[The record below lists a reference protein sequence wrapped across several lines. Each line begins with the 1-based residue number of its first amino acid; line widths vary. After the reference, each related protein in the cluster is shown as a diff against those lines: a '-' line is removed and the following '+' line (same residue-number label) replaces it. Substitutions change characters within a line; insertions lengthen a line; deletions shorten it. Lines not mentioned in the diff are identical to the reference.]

1 MNDQIEENNQTNQNA
16 DNQNAMTAQIE
27 ENNQNAMTAQIEQ
40 NNNILRQ
47 RRQNTWPLT
56 TELYLFNNVLHI
68 LYYDERNILNR
79 PVGISVQIEPF
90 EEPFIYF
97 TEGYTTNHTRS
108 LNNFV
113 YYGRNNDEVNYMRTH
128 ILNRTNEARNLLN
141 SILNSFM

>member
-1 MNDQIEENNQTNQNA
+1 MNVQTNQIEQNNQNA
-16 DNQNAMTAQIE
+16 DNQNADNAD
-27 ENNQNAMTAQIEQ
+27 NQNAMTAQIEQ

-141 SILNSFM
+141 SILNSYM

>member
-1 MNDQIEENNQTNQNA
+1 MTTQNEQNNEAQNNQ
-16 DNQNAMTAQIE
+16 D
-27 ENNQNAMTAQIEQ
+27 NQNAMTAQIEQ
-40 NNNILRQ
+40 NNQ
-47 RRQNTWPLT
+47 RRQNVWPLT
-56 TELYLFNNVLHI
+56 NELYLFNNVLHI

-79 PVGISVQIEPF
+79 PIGISVQIEPF

-128 ILNRTNEARNLLN
+128 ILNRANDARNLLN
-141 SILNSFM
+141 SIINSYMV

>member
-1 MNDQIEENNQTNQNA
+1 MNDQIEQNNQNA

-27 ENNQNAMTAQIEQ
+27 QNNQNAMTAQIEE
-40 NNNILRQ
+40 NNNTLRQ

-56 TELYLFNNVLHI
+56 NELYLFNNVLHI

-141 SILNSFM
+141 SILNSYM

>member
-1 MNDQIEENNQTNQNA
+1 MTTQIEQNNEAQNNQ
-16 DNQNAMTAQIE
+16 DNQD
-27 ENNQNAMTAQIEQ
+27 NQNAMTAQIEQ
-40 NNNILRQ
+40 NNQ
-47 RRQNTWPLT
+47 RRQNVWPLT
-56 TELYLFNNVLHI
+56 NELYLFNNVLHI

-79 PVGISVQIEPF
+79 PIGISVQIEPF

-128 ILNRTNEARNLLN
+128 ILNRANDARNLLN
-141 SILNSFM
+141 SIINSYMV